1 MKITVHVK
9 SVDEIEEA
17 RAAVEAQMQDGD
29 DGEIIV
35 AQPVNAPVERQERRP
50 AGGVAA
56 NMKD

>member
-1 MKITVHVK
+1 MKITVHVRT
-9 SVDEIEEA
+9 VEEIEEA

-50 AGGVAA
+50 AGGTPA
-56 NMKD
+56 NVKD

>member
-9 SVDEIEEA
+9 TVDEIEEA
-17 RAAVEAQMQDGD
+17 RTAVEAQMQDGD

-50 AGGVAA
+50 AGGVPA
-56 NMKD
+56 NVKG